1 MDEVIV
7 TLISIGIPST
17 VTLIT
22 HILDRR
28 FATKSDTRQVIL
40 QMILEDRFYWR
51 DEHKL
56 PLNWQHIQD
65 EYAKYAK
72 AGGNGEISKKV
83 HEYNDWYKTIEDKL
97 KNSADNL

>member
-1 MDEVIV
+1 MYEIVV

-40 QMILEDRFYWR
+40 QMILEDRFYWSTER
-51 DEHKL
+51 SL
-56 PLNWQHIQD
+56 PLNWQNIQN
-65 EYAKYAK
+65 EYAKYSK
-72 AGGNGEISKKV
+72 AGGNGEISEKV
-83 HEYNDWYKTIEDKL
+83 HAYNEWYKSLEEEL
-97 KNSADNL
+97 KKDL